1 MEDQQV
7 SVEEL
12 KRAMAADF
20 EVLAEQVAAAMN
32 AAQDGRIIAD
42 TEELVREANGVFR
55 ERLYEKAIRLLQNKQ
70 EAFSPSARRAQEQ
83 RPAADNAS
91 DGERASACV
100 QDGLLVAA
108 ERDVH
113 SGRSVAGPCGASFQS
128 RRAGDG
134 LS

>member
-1 MEDQQV
+1 MEGKRI

-12 KRAMAADF
+12 KRVLAADF

-55 ERLYEKAIRLLQNKQ
+55 ERLYEKAIRLLQNQQ
-70 EAFSPSARRAQEQ
+70 EAFSPSARRDPEQ

-91 DGERASACV
+91 DGERASV
-100 QDGLLVAA
+100 
-108 ERDVH
+108 
-113 SGRSVAGPCGASFQS
+113 
-128 RRAGDG
+128 RA
-134 LS
+134 

>member
-1 MEDQQV
+1 MEDKQV

-70 EAFSPSARRAQEQ
+70 EAFSPSARRTQEQ
-83 RPAADNAS
+83 RPAADDAS

-100 QDGLLVAA
+100 
-108 ERDVH
+108 
-113 SGRSVAGPCGASFQS
+113 
-128 RRAGDG
+128 
-134 LS
+134 